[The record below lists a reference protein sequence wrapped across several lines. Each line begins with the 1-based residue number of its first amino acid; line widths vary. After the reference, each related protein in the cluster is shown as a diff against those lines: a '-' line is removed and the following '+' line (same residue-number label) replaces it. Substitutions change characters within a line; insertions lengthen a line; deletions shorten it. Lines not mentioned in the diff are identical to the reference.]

1 MNVTDTM
8 DIIKESISQ
17 ALEKIAFLEVT
28 PPEDECDT
36 PQDIIVAEIGF
47 VGHVSGRIQIA
58 SEREFVTAF
67 AENMCGM
74 EDLTDEQ
81 YDDAL
86 KELTNITCGLVLP
99 MLAESQKE
107 EFDMTVPCLTT
118 LSPPKWK
125 DFVAEDDT
133 VLLEVEGHLICVK
146 LETNKTAK

>member
-1 MNVTDTM
+1 MNVTDSM

-17 ALEKIAFLEVT
+17 ALEKVAFLEATV
-28 PPEDECDT
+28 PEDESKAPD
-36 PQDIIVAEIGF
+36 DIIVAEIGF

-58 SEREFVTAF
+58 SEKEFVTAF

-74 EDLTDEQ
+74 DDLTKEQ

-86 KELTNITCGLVLP
+86 KELANITCGLVLP

-107 EFDMTVPCLTT
+107 DFNMTVPYLTT
-118 LSPPKWK
+118 LSPPKWQ

-146 LETNKTAK
+146 LEIHQ

>member
-1 MNVTDTM
+1 MNVTESM
-8 DIIKESISQ
+8 DIIKESITQ
-17 ALEKIAFLEVT
+17 ALEKVAFLEVMA
-28 PPEDECDT
+28 PEDENKSPD
-36 PQDIIVAEIGF
+36 DIIVAEIGF
-47 VGHVSGRIQIA
+47 VGHISGRIQIA

-74 EDLTDEQ
+74 DDLSTEQ

-86 KELTNITCGLVLP
+86 KELANITCGLVLP

-107 EFDMTVPCLTT
+107 DFNMTVPYLTT
-118 LSPPKWK
+118 LSPPKWQ

-146 LETNKTAK
+146 LEIHK